1 MEREYAKL
9 GKMCGSQ
16 ILRLSVKKR
25 NIQNP
30 EKMYGKV
37 NIQNPGKMYGKGIC
51 RISEKAEMKKQR
63 GGGVRIEKRRK
74 GRRYSKG
81 RVDEVF
87 RRRAEKIGGVAFLL

>member
-63 GGGVRIEKRRK
+63 GGSADRKTEKGK
-74 GRRYSKG
+74 AVLEG
-81 RVDEVF
+81 
-87 RRRAEKIGGVAFLL
+87 AC